1 MNYDYFMEIALSQAK
16 EALLA
21 GEFPV
26 GCVVVCDGNIIA
38 TGMRKGT
45 TGTDN
50 PNETDHAE
58 MVALK
63 RLSESEGTFD
73 AKRITVFSTLE
84 PCLMCF
90 GAILLTGAEK
100 IVYAYEDVMG
110 GGTSCDLTKLPPLYR
125 NCNISIVSGVMRQK
139 SIKLFKEY
147 FADFTNNY
155 LKGTLLAEYTL
166 GI

>member
-1 MNYDYFMEIALSQAK
+1 MDYDYFMNIALTQAK

-21 GEFPV
+21 GDFPV
-26 GCVVVCDGNIIA
+26 GCVVVCDGNTIA

-45 TGTDN
+45 GTDN
-50 PNETDHAE
+50 PNEIDHAE

-63 RLSESEGTFD
+63 RLSESGKTFD

-90 GAILLTGAEK
+90 GAILLAGAEK

-110 GGTSCDLTKLPPLYR
+110 GGTSCDLTKISPLYR
-125 NCNISIVSGVMRQK
+125 NCNISIVSGVMRQE
-139 SIKLFKEY
+139 SIKLFKKY
-147 FADFTNNY
+147 FADSPNNY
-155 LKGTLLAEYTL
+155 LNGTLLAKYT
-166 GI
+166 IEI